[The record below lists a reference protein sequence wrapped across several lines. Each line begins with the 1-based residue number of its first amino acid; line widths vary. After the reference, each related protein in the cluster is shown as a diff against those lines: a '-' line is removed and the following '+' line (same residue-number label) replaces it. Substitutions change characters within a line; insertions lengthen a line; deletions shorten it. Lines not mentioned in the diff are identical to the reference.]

1 MASLDD
7 LELPYRL
14 FMWAYPYRKV
24 EWRPGATLKKP
35 LREAKVAVVT
45 TAGFYLPT
53 QRPFDDSIRGG
64 DGSFREIPAGADLDS
79 LRIGHKSDS
88 FDHSGIEADK
98 NLALPLD
105 RMREMRTE
113 GEIGGLANIQ
123 YSFMGSII
131 APKRLIAESAPAVAR
146 LLFERE
152 VDAVLLT
159 PV

>member
-7 LELPYRL
+7 LKLAYRL
-14 FMWAYPYRKV
+14 FMRAYPYRKV
-24 EWRPGATLKKP
+24 EWRPGATLKRP
-35 LREAKVAVVT
+35 LPEAEVAVVT
-45 TAGFYLPT
+45 TAGFYLPS
-53 QRPFDDSIRGG
+53 QSPFDDSIRGG
-64 DGSFREIPAGADLDS
+64 DWSFREIPVDACLDS

-98 NLALPLD
+98 NLALPLN
-105 RMREMRTE
+105 RLREMQLE
-113 GEIGGLANIQ
+113 GEIGAIASIH
-123 YSFMGSII
+123 YSFMGSIL

-146 LLFERE
+146 LLIERG